1 MKHIFW
7 FQHNYKPIKVSHGRA
22 KSYDRLTNYLLGENI
37 PATLI
42 LEKCKCGSLK
52 TQLIEGFHTLEEIVD
67 NE

>member
-7 FQHNYKPIKVSHGRA
+7 FQHDHKPIKAYYCRA
-22 KSYDRLTNYLLGENI
+22 KSFDTLTNYLLGENI

-42 LEKCKCGSLK
+42 LKKCKCGNLK
-52 TQLIEGFHTLEEIVD
+52 TELIEGFHTLEDIVD